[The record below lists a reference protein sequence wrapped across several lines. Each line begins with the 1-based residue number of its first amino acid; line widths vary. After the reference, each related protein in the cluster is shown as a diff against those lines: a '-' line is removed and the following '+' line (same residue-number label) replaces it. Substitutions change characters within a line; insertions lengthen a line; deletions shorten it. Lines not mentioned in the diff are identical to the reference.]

1 MNVASEEKR
10 SKHKH
15 ELCVEIVITGVNM
28 YIFYRLNNDKERV
41 GGFRSIF
48 FSVLMCIC
56 ILYIISLQLNQSFQ
70 HSRKISGKGETID
83 TSPHL
88 LFTRRHYFL
97 KRKRILSPPSGKL
110 DRAYYYGQRNTS
122 IEDFFIHAPL
132 LRHVPPHPSLLR
144 KGRIAW

>member
-1 MNVASEEKR
+1 
-10 SKHKH
+10 
-15 ELCVEIVITGVNM
+15 M
-28 YIFYRLNNDKERV
+28 YIFYRLSNDKERV
-41 GGFRSIF
+41 GGFRTIF

-83 TSPHL
+83 TSPPTYFSQGVIISSKGREYYSL
-88 LFTRRHYFL
+88 LLENWTEH
-97 KRKRILSPPSGKL
+97 II
-110 DRAYYYGQRNTS
+110 YGQRNTS